1 MLLFVFLCLGLLRCR
16 LLNSAESVTDPKSLT
31 VTGGPQMMAP
41 SGIDTFSEGIMNIHD
56 ATSVRPLTLNGPKET
71 AYCAACSATTD
82 AHTY

>member
-1 MLLFVFLCLGLLRCR
+1 
-16 LLNSAESVTDPKSLT
+16 
-31 VTGGPQMMAP
+31 MMAP